1 MMKKKAIDFK
11 NQTPSGINY
20 NQLFVV
26 KKTEKDFFLIL
37 KNQTPSGEG
46 VNWSYET
53 QFKVMKKLFLSDKVT
68 KTSKK
73 TS

>member
-26 KKTEKDFFLIL
+26 KKTEKD
-37 KNQTPSGEG
+37 EH
-46 VNWSYET
+46 
-53 QFKVMKKLFLSDKVT
+53 KLQPTFCCEKDRKR
-68 KTSKK
+68 
-73 TS
+73 

>member
-1 MMKKKAIDFK
+1 MMKKKAIDF
-11 NQTPSGINY
+11 
-20 NQLFVV
+20 
-26 KKTEKDFFLIL
+26 

-53 QFKVMKKLFLSDKVT
+53 QFKVMKKLFLRDKVT